1 MGRLFWKIFI
11 GFWLTLLVTGFIVGG
26 LVWHHNKDR
35 IEQLEILANSP
46 RAEFGVTSLASI
58 LREQGREGL
67 EQIYYQHKK
76 RYRRPPPVYIVDATG
91 NDLLGR
97 PVSRLILEKAHA
109 EVGKAKESKA
119 EQSAVQQ
126 VTTPD
131 GEQFLLFVPR
141 RDFRSFIPERMHR
154 FKPHG
159 RNAPGN
165 YPKNL
170 PRHLPLI
177 PLLIVLLG
185 SLLFSAILAWY
196 ITRPIRHLREATNTF
211 ADGKLDTR
219 VMHNFGNRKDEM
231 TDLAK
236 DFDHMAEQVQQLVFT
251 QKRLLNDVSHE
262 LRSPLARLQVA
273 IEMARQQP
281 EKASELMQR
290 IEKECYRLDELVGEL
305 LTLSRL
311 EANVHNNDADYFDI
325 NGLVDS
331 IVTDARF
338 EAESQNKRVA
348 YSKEKETLLKGSIEL
363 LRRAFENIIRNAIY
377 YTPENTL
384 VTITTEFVNND
395 IVITVCDA
403 GNGIDDDKLADL
415 FQAFVRI
422 KDDKQNVKIPGYGL
436 GLAIARRAIEIHQ
449 GSIKAYNHPKGGLC
463 IEVKLAV

>member
-1 MGRLFWKIFI
+1 MGRLFWKIFF

-26 LVWHHNKDR
+26 LVWQHNKNR

-67 EQIYYQHKK
+67 EQIYQQHKK

-97 PVSRLILEKAHA
+97 PVSRLILDKAHA
-109 EVGKAKESKA
+109 EVSKA

-126 VTTPD
+126 VSTPD

-141 RDFRSFIPERMHR
+141 RDFRSFMPERKHR

-159 RNAPGN
+159 RNLPEN

-185 SLLFSAILAWY
+185 SLIFSAILAWY
-196 ITRPIRHLREATNTF
+196 ITRPIRLLREATNTF

-219 VMHNFGNRKDEM
+219 VMHNFGNRKDEI

-281 EKASELMQR
+281 EKTGELMQR
-290 IEKECYRLDELVGEL
+290 IEKECHRLDELVGEL

-311 EANVHNNDADYFDI
+311 EANVHNNNTDYFDI

-338 EAESQNKRVA
+338 EAESQNKQVA
-348 YSKEKETLLKGSIEL
+348 YSKEKETLVKGSIEL
-363 LRRAFENIIRNAIY
+363 LHRAFENIIRNAIY
-377 YTPENTL
+377 YTPENTQ
-384 VTITTEFVNND
+384 VTITTEYVNND
-395 IVITVCDA
+395 IVISVCDA
-403 GNGIDDDKLADL
+403 GNGIDEDKLADL

-422 KDDKQNVKIPGYGL
+422 EDDKQNVKIPGYGL

-449 GSIKAYNHPKGGLC
+449 GRIKAYNQPEGGLC
-463 IEVKLAV
+463 IEVILPV